1 MLDILDWP
9 QLWGHNKM
17 ICLNDT
23 DVLEAWSGTNNVIDC
38 DISGMVGTIFT
49 RLYTGTLGNAANV
62 VVYTATEATAIFSM
76 KFTNTDA
83 AAATVN
89 LKIDP
94 ADGGNDKFIL
104 SVAVSLEA
112 GYCLAYDGSKFSV
125 MDTSGRVITSV
136 AVSDLAYGAGWN
148 GITDTAASKNAI
160 YDQMELRAPKASPT
174 FTGVVTA
181 PTIDL
186 TGGQIAFPAAA
197 VPSADPNTIDD
208 YEKGFY
214 TPVITGSTS
223 GGFGLAASQFYYY
236 TKIGNVVTL
245 FGSIHITSEAACVG
259 TIQVS
264 LPFPTNAA
272 GDLTL
277 PCYLIN
283 TGGTNVNPGLYCGV
297 GVMVGQLYQYPDN
310 GTQIAITNTTVDTD
324 WFLNLMGLYRV

>member
-1 MLDILDWP
+1 
-9 QLWGHNKM
+9 M
-17 ICLNDT
+17 IVLNDT

-38 DISGMVGTIFT
+38 DISGIVDSTLT
-49 RLYTGTLGNAANV
+49 RLYTGTLGNGANT
-62 VVYTATEATAIFSM
+62 VVYTAIGQVGVISI
-76 KFTNTDA
+76 KFTNTDSS
-83 AAATVN
+83 AATVN

-94 ADGGNDKFIL
+94 LDGGNDKFLLKAI
-104 SVAVSLEA
+104 SLEA
-112 GYCLAYDGSKFSV
+112 GYTFVFDGNRFSLTNTFGMIV
-125 MDTSGRVITSV
+125 TTG
-136 AVSDLAYGAGWN
+136 AVSDLAYGVGWN
-148 GITDTAASKNAI
+148 GVTDIAASKNAI

-272 GDLTL
+272 GDLTI